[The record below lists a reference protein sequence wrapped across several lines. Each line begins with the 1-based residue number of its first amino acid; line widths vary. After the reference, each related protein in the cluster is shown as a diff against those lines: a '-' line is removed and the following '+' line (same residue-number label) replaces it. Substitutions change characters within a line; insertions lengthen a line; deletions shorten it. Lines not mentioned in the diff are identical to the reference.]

1 MYHWEYQGIMKKL
14 LKIVIIFGVMI
25 LSHRH
30 MGFAQNYFAQA
41 DTSMSMRDKTESKEM
56 SEGKGPQE
64 NRQEANKG
72 KSYNQQPAKK
82 VKSARPDMSKAR
94 GARPAYIQ
102 RQSGSG
108 IPRGIGKPAGAG
120 AVKPGKR

>member
-1 MYHWEYQGIMKKL
+1 
-14 LKIVIIFGVMI
+14 
-25 LSHRH
+25 
-30 MGFAQNYFAQA
+30 
-41 DTSMSMRDKTESKEM
+41 M

-64 NRQEANKG
+64 NKQQANKG
-72 KSYNQQPAKK
+72 KTENQQTAKK

-120 AVKPGKR
+120 AVRPGKR

>member
-1 MYHWEYQGIMKKL
+1 MKKL
-14 LKIVIIFGVMI
+14 LKIVLIFVVMI
-25 LSHRH
+25 LSPRH
-30 MGFAQNYFAQA
+30 MGFAQDYIAQA
-41 DTSMSMRDKTESKEM
+41 DTSMPMRDKTESTEM

-72 KSYNQQPAKK
+72 KTYNQQPAKK
-82 VKSARPDMSKAR
+82 IKSARPDMSKAR

-120 AVKPGKR
+120 TVKPGKR

>member
-1 MYHWEYQGIMKKL
+1 MKKQVKIFL
-14 LKIVIIFGVMI
+14 LIILMI
-25 LSHRH
+25 LFSWH
-30 MGFAQNYFAQA
+30 MGFAQDYIAQA
-41 DTSMSMRDKTESKEM
+41 DSSRTNRRNTESMENSKER
-56 SEGKGPQE
+56 GPEE
-64 NRQEANKG
+64 NKQQANKG
-72 KSYNQQPAKK
+72 KPDNQQTAKK